1 MSTICIECR
10 HHDAFLRGYPRLM
23 YHACSA
29 DWPKE
34 KNFVTGLMEPET
46 ENCLDKN
53 PRGRCTRYEERV
65 RFWPW
70 LFQLLI
76 DPVEYK

>member
-1 MSTICIECR
+1 MFR
-10 HHDAFLRGYPRLM
+10 KGYPRLL
-23 YHACSA
+23 YHACHA

-34 KNFVTGLMEPET
+34 KNFVTGIMEPET
-46 ENCLDKN
+46 VECSEKN
-53 PRGRCTRYEERV
+53 TRGRCALFEDRF

-70 LFQLLI
+70 LFQLII